1 MDLSEFSRLMA
12 LAVLGLPAILLWR
25 QLRKTN
31 RSSARRYMLGILG
44 LVLWAFAGVL
54 LMALVL
60 YAGGEKPSAFA
71 AIVFLLAWIG
81 VGVTGFL
88 AFGVPPEFAH
98 GIRPSRLKAAGA
110 GFAFVTIVSA
120 VAAIALG

>member
-1 MDLSEFSRLMA
+1 MELSEVSRLMA

-25 QLRKTN
+25 SLRRTN
-31 RSSARRYMLGILG
+31 PASARRYMLGIVG
-44 LVLWAFAGVL
+44 LVLWAVAGVL
-54 LMALVL
+54 VMALVL
-60 YAGGEKPSAFA
+60 HDGGEKPSTWA
-71 AIVFLLAWIG
+71 AIVFLLSWIG

-88 AFGVPPEFAH
+88 AFGVPVEFAH

-110 GFAFVTIVSA
+110 GFAVVTIASA